1 MAQAPQNVW
10 NNSWGSQTNREST
23 PPAGWTWDFGK
34 NYWEYTGVIPTTPAA
49 PTNTAIYQTSS
60 VDCFPDVVVNT
71 SGDHRICMS
80 AAILSLATGIKTK
93 INNFETVFS
102 SAPSFFKNNEI
113 SRS

>member
-49 PTNTAIYQTSS
+49 PTNTAVYQTSS
-60 VDCFPDVVVNT
+60 VDCFPDVIVNN
-71 SGDHRICMS
+71 S
-80 AAILSLATGIKTK
+80 
-93 INNFETVFS
+93 
-102 SAPSFFKNNEI
+102 
-113 SRS
+113 

>member
-71 SGDHRICMS
+71 SGDPITFP
-80 AAILSLATGIKTK
+80 TGKLLLGPTNNSNQAKYPKLIIK
-93 INNFETVFS
+93 
-102 SAPSFFKNNEI
+102 A
-113 SRS
+113 